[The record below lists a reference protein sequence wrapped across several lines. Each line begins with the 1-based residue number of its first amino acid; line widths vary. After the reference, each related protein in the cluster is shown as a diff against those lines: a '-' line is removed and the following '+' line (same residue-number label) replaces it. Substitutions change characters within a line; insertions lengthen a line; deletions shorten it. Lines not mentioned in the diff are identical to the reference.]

1 MASATLAVTGGSS
14 SVLDGPLP
22 VRVPRR
28 TTMGEAMTTRR
39 RILHALLLAG
49 LSVAVA
55 APTAAAAGPWPASI
69 EVPSGSY
76 PEGIAAGRGHEV
88 FVGSLLDGAIYR
100 ADLRTGL
107 GEVVAPG
114 APGRITAGLYHDDR
128 SDLVWAA
135 GLDGFQSAVMVFD
148 GRTGATVASLAVPGL
163 FLNDLVVTRDAVF
176 VTDSFADVLWRVP
189 LDARGRPAG
198 PATPV
203 PLSGDF
209 TLITEGDPF
218 AVNLNGIR
226 ATPDGSSLIAVS
238 SSGSTLFRIDPD
250 TGVASTIDLGGP
262 ILFGDGIELRG
273 STLYVVQNFI
283 DQVSVIELAPDL
295 SSGEVVEVIT
305 SPAFATPT
313 TAALFGSD
321 VYVVNARFA
330 DGFPPFLGGPPQD
343 LAYTIERID

>member
-1 MASATLAVTGGSS
+1 MSI
-14 SVLDGPLP
+14 
-22 VRVPRR
+22 RR
-28 TTMGEAMTTRR
+28 TIPSLG
-39 RILHALLLAG
+39 LLAG
-49 LSVAVA
+49 LLATLLVA
-55 APTAAAAGPWPASI
+55 APAGADSPWPDSI
-69 EVPSGSY
+69 AVPTGSY

-88 FVGSLLDGAIYR
+88 FVGSLLDGALYR
-100 ADLRTGL
+100 ADLRTGR

-135 GLDGFQSAVMVFD
+135 GLDDFESAVLVFD
-148 GRTGATVASLAVPGL
+148 GRTGAIVESLAVPGL
-163 FLNDLVVTRDAVF
+163 FLNDLVVTRDAVY

-189 LDARGRPAG
+189 LDAQGRPAG

-226 ATPDGSSLIAVS
+226 ATPDGRWLIAVS

-250 TGVASTIDLGGP
+250 TGVATTIDVGQP

-273 STLYVVQNFI
+273 RTLHVVQNFI

-295 SSGEVVEVIT
+295 SSGEVIQVIT

-313 TAALFGSD
+313 TAARFGGD
-321 VYVVNARFA
+321 LYVINARFA
-330 DGFPPFLGGPPQD
+330 DGFPPFLGGPPQALEYSITRVD
-343 LAYTIERID
+343 